1 MAGDLGE
8 KFRLGGPD
16 AEEMSILLRHASR
29 NQTLGMAGCELLVEV
44 SIPAH
49 LRQVH
54 RGVLIHGL

>member
-1 MAGDLGE
+1 
-8 KFRLGGPD
+8 
-16 AEEMSILLRHASR
+16 
-29 NQTLGMAGCELLVEV
+29 MAGCELLVEV